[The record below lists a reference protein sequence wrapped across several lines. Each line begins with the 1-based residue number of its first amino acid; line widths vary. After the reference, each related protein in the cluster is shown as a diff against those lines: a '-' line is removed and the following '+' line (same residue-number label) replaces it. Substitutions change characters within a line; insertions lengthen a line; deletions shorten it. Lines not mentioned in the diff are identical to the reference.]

1 MKVRHTTRKAKY
13 TLSRI
18 LNNDFLRW
26 FDGYLKLSAIKKG
39 ERHAQ
44 LQTLSFP
51 QARFDALE
59 GQPSQSYCIDHA
71 HLAPRVVRTVAPMHK
86 SNNIL
91 ITNRADLIGL
101 NNKGGLVR

>member
-1 MKVRHTTRKAKY
+1 MPKCKHC
-13 TLSRI
+13 
-18 LNNDFLRW
+18 
-26 FDGYLKLSAIKKG
+26 KK
-39 ERHAQ
+39 Q
-44 LQTLSFP
+44 FP

-59 GQPSQSYCIDHA
+59 GQPSQSYYCIDHA